1 MELEKVGKI
10 SLKAG
15 EILLKNG
22 SDTHRIEETVT
33 LICKAYG
40 YDVEC
45 VSLPYGIFLEFT
57 NADPLKEK
65 SMMKKVKGL
74 DFDLHKIELVNAF
87 SRQLCNEPMEYTK
100 ALDKLKEIESSP
112 SFNTFTLAVAAAITG
127 AAYTLIF
134 GGSFF
139 DTAASALICAFVEFI
154 ISKTT
159 AKGILQYI
167 INFSSGFIMGILAL
181 TFSHFIPVLNSHFIN
196 MGSIMILV
204 PGIIL
209 TNGIKDFIYGHYS
222 SGLGK
227 IFNALLIVST
237 VAVGVGFA
245 LVLYK
250 GGASL

>member
-40 YDVEC
+40 YNVEC
-45 VSLPYGIFLEFT
+45 VSLPYGIFIEFT
-57 NADPLKEK
+57 NLDPLKEK
-65 SMMKKVKGL
+65 TMMKKVSEL

-87 SRQLCNEPMEYTK
+87 SRELCQSPMEYDQ
-100 ALDKLKEIESSP
+100 ALSKLKEIESSP
-112 SFNTFTLAVAAAITG
+112 SFSALAQALAAAVTG
-127 AAYTLIF
+127 SAYTLVF
-134 GGSFF
+134 NGSFM
-139 DTAASALICAFVEFI
+139 DAAVSAIICFFVQLIIA
-154 ISKTT
+154 KTT

-167 INFSSGFIMGILAL
+167 TNFSSGFIMGILAL
-181 TFSHFIPVLNSHFIN
+181 TFNYFLPSLNSHFIN

-245 LVLYK
+245 LIIYK
-250 GGASL
+250 GGATL